1 MNNNRSNIDKILN
14 SIDDEPKNLK
24 KPTIVVK
31 PAVQQPNRIVEQKT
45 NEQPIIKKQESTAI
59 ETLNYEDIQKRADE
73 HFGSTSTSLVQV
85 IVV

>member
-31 PAVQQPNRIVEQKT
+31 PAVQQPNRIVEQKPM
-45 NEQPIIKKQESTAI
+45 NNQ
-59 ETLNYEDIQKRADE
+59 L
-73 HFGSTSTSLVQV
+73 
-85 IVV
+85 